1 MSTIKVDTVTTL
13 DGTGNITL
21 SRPLTGLSGSG
32 ASLTAL
38 NATQLTSGTLP
49 MARLSGTLPALNGSA
64 LTALNATQLTS
75 GTLPIAR
82 IADGAITAAKIGG
95 SAVTTTEIATG
106 SVTTDKI
113 AADAVNGTKIA
124 DDAINSEH
132 YAAASI
138 DNEHLADDAVGIAE
152 LSATGTASNS
162 TYLRGDNSWATV
174 SGGGGGKVL
183 QVLNAV
189 KTDVSSIASTTYA
202 DISGLSLTITPSATT
217 SKILFI
223 MNVSIGCGN
232 DANHVYLNMI
242 RGSTAILVGN
252 TAGSRT
258 SSTNLVNTTG
268 IGQQITASATY
279 LDSPST
285 TSATTYKIQW
295 KNNGSYTNYVNRAT
309 RDNNHANYDGRVTS
323 QITLME
329 IGA

>member
-38 NATQLTSGTLP
+38 NATELTSGTLP

-75 GTLPIAR
+75 GTIPIAR
-82 IADGAITAAKIGG
+82 LGNDVID
-95 SAVTTTEIATG
+95 SQ
-106 SVTTDKI
+106 
-113 AADAVNGTKIA
+113 
-124 DDAINSEH
+124 H
-132 YAAASI
+132 YVAASI

-174 SGGGGGKVL
+174 AAGGGKVL

-232 DANHVYLNMI
+232 DANHVYLNMV
-242 RGSTAILVGN
+242 RGSTNILVGD

-268 IGQQITASATY
+268 IGKQITASATY

-295 KNNGSYTNYVNRAT
+295 KNNGSFTNYVNRAT
-309 RDNNHANYDGRVTS
+309 RDNNHVNYDGRVTS